1 MGVKYAAREEPP
13 KPGYRGR
20 GVGTSSEDPVT
31 KKLKKP
37 ASPTIDVS
45 SRATGERP
53 PRAPVAQVSTR
64 KLEALKKKG
73 TLLDKYLRRFS
84 GREMGSDSFMKEL
97 AETVSYSPPR
107 GEKVELYLD
116 QFGSLL
122 SCPNNIG
129 KIIVDLH

>member
-1 MGVKYAAREEPP
+1 MVVKYAAREEPP

-20 GVGTSSEDPVT
+20 GVGTSSEDPAT

-53 PRAPVAQVSTR
+53 PRAPVAHVSTR